1 MINTAALFSTNFLP
15 GQAGFDTET
24 ITGLAEW
31 RQDTPMLFKLL
42 VGADAQAV
50 AWPIYSDGEDCACVL
65 AAPMAQARASWQALC
80 ALMDKPRDA
89 AAIVARSAISAL
101 LAGGQHW
108 LVLDC
113 VQLVPHN
120 IDTPEYAQAL
130 DALRAEAQALH
141 AALLLGERAAVPPP
155 LLAPLLA
162 PPPSLAGASPAS
174 GYWSATASAQLADV
188 EELDTQDLPFLQ
200 GLEIREWIEDALCY
214 EVAAAGQPE
223 TLGLV
228 TPYGRW
234 IVPLSLGV
242 VELGSH
248 HADDGWITFATAARP
263 DAHGV
268 LDLNGSVVLPPAPGN
283 LYVISAHLLQQ
294 IDADGASRLLRLPDG
309 ALLMD
314 QVDNIGRR
322 DDGYIDIERQADD
335 DERNVCGVLD
345 ATGKVVLAPVYSSV
359 QDFGTKK
366 KIAVVSQRI
375 DGRYLFGLANSK
387 GELLAPCQY
396 EAIDCATT
404 SSPPKLR
411 KNLIFAIDAQG
422 LACMLTL
429 DGRQAF
435 APLYRPAHHLRG
447 VAVQSEFLYVV
458 KDGMVWTMDFTGK
471 LLERLDTL
479 DNFKAD
485 ISAQLNEALGLN
497 RKKAAP
503 RDSFTPAQIIEQAD
517 RAQLHAMATLLLQGD
532 AALAQRCVELTL
544 EEVAEDDPEEEY
556 EGDTPAAACFFL
568 LWSTA
573 AHVLG
578 HGTTL
583 DWKSVDEVARI
594 GQHIALPA
602 LRDFSWSGHEDGAD
616 MAEGLA
622 AVARHLAPHQLR
634 LVNMHGGEDTYYLG
648 VVRAADAATFSSIA
662 LQAALRPELL

>member
-1 MINTAALFSTNFLP
+1 MINTAALFSTTFLP
-15 GQAGFDTET
+15 GQAGFDTDT

-31 RQDTPMLFKLL
+31 RLDVPTLFKLL

-65 AAPMAQARASWQALC
+65 AAPMAQAQASWQALC
-80 ALMDKPRDA
+80 TLMDRPRDA

-101 LAGGQHW
+101 LAGGQPW

-113 VQLVPHN
+113 VQLIAHD

-141 AALLLGERAAVPPP
+141 AALLRGERAV
-155 LLAPLLA
+155 LAPLL
-162 PPPSLAGASPAS
+162 SVAGASPAT

-188 EELDTQDLPFLQ
+188 EELDTHDLPFLQ
-200 GLEIREWIEDALCY
+200 GLEVREWVEDALY
-214 EVAAAGQPE
+214 YAVSAAGEPAVQ
-223 TLGLV
+223 GLV

-234 IVPLSLGV
+234 IVPLSLGAV
-242 VELGSH
+242 ALGNRH
-248 HADDGWITFATAARP
+248 VDDGWITFSTVGSP

-268 LDLNGSVVLPPAPGN
+268 LDLNGSVVLAPAPGN
-283 LYVISAHLLQQ
+283 LYVINAHLLQQ

-309 ALLMD
+309 ALLID
-314 QVDNIGRR
+314 RVDNIGLR
-322 DDGYIDIERQADD
+322 DDGHIDIERQADD

-345 ATGKVVLAPVYSSV
+345 ATGKVLLAPAYSSV

-375 DGRYLFGLANSK
+375 DGRYLFGLANIK

-396 EAIDCATT
+396 EAIDSATT

-429 DGRQAF
+429 DGKQAF
-435 APLYRPAHHLRG
+435 VPLYPPAHHLRG
-447 VAVQSEFLYVV
+447 VAVQSDFLYVV
-458 KDGMVWTMDFTGK
+458 KDGMAWTMDFTGK
-471 LLERLDTL
+471 LLEQLDTL

-485 ISAQLNEALGLN
+485 ISAQLSEAMGLN

-517 RAQLHAMATLLLQGD
+517 RAQLHAMAALLLQGD

-544 EEVAEDDPEEEY
+544 EELAEDDPEEEY

-583 DWKSVDEVARI
+583 DWKSVDEVPRI

-602 LRDFSWSGHEDGAD
+602 LRDFSWNGHEDGED
-616 MAEGLA
+616 MAAGLA
-622 AVARHLAPHQLR
+622 AIARHLAPHQLR
-634 LVNMHGGEDTYYLG
+634 LVNMHGGDDTYYLG
-648 VVRAADAATFSSIA
+648 VVRAADAAAFSKLA